1 MKTDEYFTR
10 CDNTRLININSS
22 KLAFDYINDH
32 LDKLLKTT

>member
-1 MKTDEYFTR
+1 MKIDEYFAR

-22 KLAFDYINDH
+22 MLTFDYINDH